1 MNLTQSHICPGA
13 DTIAQIPPEVA
24 WIWSDA
30 APLDGDQYAQ
40 FRLTF
45 PATRNARFVGFADST
60 FTLFCNGS
68 PVGIGPDFGIAQAP
82 RLTTF
87 DLTPF
92 LSETG
97 NLVAVQ
103 VFFEGRRKD
112 CTDICA
118 WKAGLIG
125 WIETA
130 DGIIPTDS
138 SWLARRAYGV
148 IPPKTEGWRLF
159 ANHRLAW
166 LDLRREPQAWNTHGE
181 VGEEWRPATVIAAHP
196 DPERPN
202 LRATPLL
209 AQTMTR
215 IVPSAL
221 IDSGYAHGG
230 EDIQLNHAEDV
241 AQRLA
246 AQQHQSLIRP
256 RSPLG
261 SPWSQH
267 GDYAFHAADAAR
279 VRELELP
286 VLTDG
291 TWQGQLAAGEGEPF
305 LLFDFGRQVSGV
317 VLLEIEVTVDTTID
331 LAYGETLNH
340 GRIDPC
346 VMGHSFA
353 DRLVIGPGH
362 RRLRAPHD
370 RAFRYLQVSCSDA
383 ARLYDIALEEH
394 VYPHD
399 SVVRFQHSDPALQG
413 IWEMCRQTL
422 HQTSLSTLV
431 DNARRERQGWGG
443 PDLST
448 VNLAYIAM
456 FGDWTLPR
464 KKMEDF
470 CDYFD
475 LHGAIPCWAP
485 GNGAWVGG
493 IPAHDLWF
501 PTAAR
506 DLTLYSDDLSFGRR
520 LLAVSEAVLAH
531 YETKLGPE
539 GLLANTGGWKWAEWS
554 LRTTDAGGIDTW
566 ENLLAV
572 QAWQAVADLRG
583 WLEIDDGD
591 LAQLRAAEYSQAI
604 GKHLWHPGHQALS
617 QGTRGGGALSD
628 FGSQV
633 DNALAITLNVLTG
646 ERAESAVR
654 FCGGASGTWPTNRS
668 GWHGDAG
675 GDRGR
680 FDPRRAI
687 PAGSPFASA
696 LCATALHSLGRHQQA
711 VEYVRHN
718 FGAMLDEGDGAA
730 WESWPVLV
738 PGIAANCYSQS
749 FGASIAYVLIA
760 YLGGLRPLQP
770 GGSHMLWT
778 PPDPKLGALEVA
790 VQTVMGEVRVRQDG
804 KHRAWQVPA
813 GVKLDIADAEG
824 VHTVIGPDSANV
836 VNSHSADGVSGTEK

>member
-1 MNLTQSHICPGA
+1 MSPTQPHLGSGSGATPPVPPG
-13 DTIAQIPPEVA
+13 TA

-30 APLDGDQYAQ
+30 APLDADQYAQ
-40 FRLTF
+40 FRVAF
-45 PATRNARFVGFADST
+45 PATRHARFIGFADST
-60 FTLFCNGS
+60 FTLFCNGH
-68 PVGIGPDFGIAQAP
+68 PVGTGPDFGVARAP
-82 RLTTF
+82 RLTTL

-92 LSETG
+92 LSEAG

-103 VFFEGRRKD
+103 VFFEGRRND

-130 DGIIPTDS
+130 EGVIPSDA
-138 SWLARRAYGV
+138 SWLARRAFEV
-148 IPPKTEGWRLF
+148 IPPRAEGWRLF

-166 LDLRREPQAWNTHGE
+166 LDLRHDPPSWEMPGE
-181 VGEEWRPATVIAAHP
+181 VGGDWQPATVIAAHP
-196 DPERPN
+196 DPERPE

-209 AQTMTR
+209 AQTLTR
-215 IVPSAL
+215 LLPTAL
-221 IDSGYAHGG
+221 LDAGYAQGG
-230 EDIQLNHAEDV
+230 EDIQPCHAEDV
-241 AQRLA
+241 ARRLA
-246 AQQHQSLIRP
+246 AQRLESLVRP

-261 SPWSQH
+261 PPWSQH
-267 GDYAFHAADAAR
+267 GDFVLHAADAGR
-279 VRELELP
+279 VRELGLP
-286 VLTDG
+286 VLVDG
-291 TWQGQLAAGEGEPF
+291 AWQGQLAAGEGEPF
-305 LLFDFGRQVSGV
+305 LLFDFGRQASGV
-317 VLLEIEVTVDTTID
+317 VLLELEVAAHTTID
-331 LAYGETLNH
+331 LAYGETLVRS
-340 GRIDPC
+340 RIDPC

-353 DRLVIGPGH
+353 DRLVIGPGRH
-362 RRLRAPHD
+362 RLRAPHD
-370 RAFRYLQVSCSDA
+370 RAFRYLQLSCSGA
-383 ARLYDIALEEH
+383 ARLHDLALEEH

-399 SVVRFQHSDPALQG
+399 DVERFRHADPALQG
-413 IWEMCRQTL
+413 IWELCRQTL

-448 VNLAYIAM
+448 VNLSYIAM
-456 FGDWTLPR
+456 FGDWALPR
-464 KKMEDF
+464 KKLEDF

-506 DLTLYSDDLSFGRR
+506 DLTLYSGDLTCGRR
-520 LLAVSEAVLAH
+520 LLAVAEAVLAH

-539 GLLANTGGWKWAEWS
+539 GLLADTGGWKWAEWS
-554 LRTTDAGGIDTW
+554 LRTTDAAGIDTW

-583 WLEIDDGD
+583 WLELDDGGP
-591 LAQLRAAEYSQAI
+591 ARRRAAEYAQAI

-633 DNALAITLNVLTG
+633 DNALAITLKVLTG
-646 ERAESAVR
+646 ERADSAAR

-696 LCATALHSLGRHQQA
+696 LCAAALHALGRHQQA

-718 FGAMLDEGDGAA
+718 FGALLDEGDGAA

-738 PGIAANCYSQS
+738 PGIAANCSSQS
-749 FGASIAYVLIA
+749 FGASIAHVLVA
-760 YLGGLRPLQP
+760 CLGGLRPLRP
-770 GGSHMLWT
+770 GGRQMQWT
-778 PPDPKLGALEVA
+778 PPDPKLGAIEVA
-790 VQTVMGEVRVRQDG
+790 VQTVLGEVRVRQEG
-804 KHRAWQVPA
+804 GSRAWQVPA
-813 GVKLDIADAEG
+813 GVRLEIADAEG
-824 VHTVIGPDSANV
+824 VHTVIGPERASVGEN
-836 VNSHSADGVSGTEK
+836 KR